1 MTSKAIALIAHDRM
15 KPNLVAFL
23 KERESWLWGRKLL
36 ATGLTADFVEQGGIK
51 ADVEH
56 LSPGKLGGYAELTKR
71 VEQGDL
77 GMVLFFRD
85 ADIVQDY
92 ERDVVEFLK
101 ACNRNNIPLA
111 TNPASAEL
119 LILGQIKLEMGDKGR
134 SRNVASSNH

>member
-1 MTSKAIALIAHDRM
+1 MNPKAIALIAHDRM
-15 KPNLVAFL
+15 KPKLVSFL

-56 LSPGKLGGYAELTKR
+56 LSPGKAGGYAELTR
-71 VEQGDL
+71 HVERGDI

-85 ADIVQDY
+85 ADIIQEY
-92 ERDVVEFLK
+92 EHDIIEFLK

-111 TNPASAEL
+111 TNPATAEL
-119 LILGQIKLEMGDKGR
+119 IILGQIKLEMGDKGR
-134 SRNVASSNH
+134 SKSVAQPNQ